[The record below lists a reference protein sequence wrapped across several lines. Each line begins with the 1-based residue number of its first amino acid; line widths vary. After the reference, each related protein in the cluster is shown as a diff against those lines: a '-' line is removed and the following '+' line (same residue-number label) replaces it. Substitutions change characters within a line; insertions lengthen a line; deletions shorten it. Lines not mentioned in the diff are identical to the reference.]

1 MAKQDRSF
9 EIYVTGKGNLEQA
22 IKTALQG
29 KVVQSYKVHNGI
41 LSLSTLASEGNGW
54 ELLDFYA
61 NVTQLEKF
69 LVEWIEES
77 IDPYG
82 FMRNVGDKLV
92 TRDNQVIT
100 PGYTLYNDS
109 YLAQHQDFYAERSQL
124 VLNRHIVLRVEPRV
138 FED

>member
-9 EIYVTGKGNLEQA
+9 EIYITGKGNLEQA

-41 LSLSTLASEGNGW
+41 LFLSTLASEDNGW

-69 LVEWIEES
+69 LVEWVEES
-77 IDPYG
+77 IDP
-82 FMRNVGDKLV
+82 FTINEQDEKIIVINVVRN
-92 TRDNQVIT
+92 
-100 PGYTLYNDS
+100 PGS
-109 YLAQHQDFYAERSQL
+109 L
-124 VLNRHIVLRVEPRV
+124 VLLVSFIIAGAMT
-138 FED
+138 